1 MRKVTEITEQF
12 HHFVQDW
19 KESFWGDVNGK
30 AQGALRQILE
40 WDSRQQRDRYLCR
53 EAYARREGP
62 GDYRHG
68 YYERGFVTR
77 CGTLRLRIAP
87 TRGGGVSAERVA
99 GFSGAGRR
107 GHAADPGSLS
117 TGDFDAE
124 GGSRHR
130 YRDRGAGE
138 RADGLDADP
147 EPGPAGETVPR
158 GALERRVGVFVP
170 GRGEPAGGPAPR
182 AGAGAV
188 GVSAQPGRERSGRG
202 RVLAG
207 PLPAGPGRKEP
218 TVDRDRWLRGPGG
231 SAPDRLPP
239 RRAPALLG
247 AQDAQHFGEGT
258 EAGLRTGQGRCPGDL
273 SGL

>member
-12 HHFVQDW
+12 QHFVQDV

-158 GALERRVGVFVP
+158 VALERRVGVFVP
-170 GRGEPAGGPAPR
+170 GLGEPAGAPARRPEAGADAGGLRSAPR
-182 AGAGAV
+182 RATAAV
-188 GVSAQPGRERSGRG
+188 GGSAQPGRERSGMG

-207 PLPAGPGRKEP
+207 PLPAGAGREEP
-218 TVDRDRWLRGPGG
+218 TLCCG
-231 SAPDRLPP
+231 
-239 RRAPALLG
+239 
-247 AQDAQHFGEGT
+247 
-258 EAGLRTGQGRCPGDL
+258 
-273 SGL
+273 